1 MRINNNLMA
10 MNAHR
15 QLGINSGNGAKSIE
29 KLSSG
34 YRINR
39 AGDDAAGLAISEK
52 MRGQIRGL
60 NQASRNS
67 QDAISL
73 VQTAEGALNETQA
86 ILQRMRELAVQSAT
100 DTNVNVDRDA
110 LQNEINE
117 LATEITRI
125 SETTEFNTQKLLTG
139 EFDGTFHIGANKG
152 QNVNLSIGN
161 MSAKALEVVSDVTT
175 LGESGAGVTAVD
187 ADIDFNLSGVELTAV
202 AGGAVGAELIA
213 DSDGIGDGFAK
224 DITGISAADGVTSD
238 AGGGVVPT
246 LSNGATQNQISIS
259 ASSDIN
265 WNSIDTTATST
276 ISIGKS
282 ADRLTVAIDL
292 TDDTGVVDIDD
303 TLGAADV
310 DADGNYTYDAHGIS
324 FTISADDFAAM
335 AVDTSVTIDLELAV
349 GSSDT
354 TDVLTASSGVIGTKN
369 SWTTNTVAATGT
381 KASFTDDEISID
393 YSTLPDGVAGIRLS
407 GNATKLRVELLD
419 DDGGVIASDDNYT
432 IAANT
437 NFTYDNHGVSF
448 TFNVGDATAFEI
460 TQDIETYDSKVT
472 VTSTDALKFD
482 ITDDNGQ
489 VRSIEVS
496 MATGDYSTEQIRD
509 AINDAVNADA
519 GTFASDV
526 ASIDADGNLVLESAF
541 AGADSEVT
549 VTAEGGFGAIFDTA
563 GDHGVAAGGDESVT
577 LTLKDGSGAT
587 IGTAKTIAPSA
598 TSVSFTDA
606 DDNNITFT
614 LKGYDSLSGVNVAQA
629 FSASEIAREVSGIDI
644 STQEAADS
652 AIATVNEALESV
664 SAERAKLGAVQNRLE
679 HTIKNLDTSSE
690 NLQASESR
698 IRDVDMAKEMMEFTK
713 NNILQQAAQAM
724 LAQANQAPQGV
735 LQLLR

>member
-1 MRINNNLMA
+1 M
-10 MNAHR
+10 
-15 QLGINSGNGAKSIE
+15 GINSGNGAKSIE

-224 DITGISAADGVTSD
+224 DITGISAADGVTSV

-259 ASSDIN
+259 SSSDIN

-369 SWTTNTVAATGT
+369 SWTTNTATGT
-381 KASFTDDEISID
+381 KASFTGDKISID

-437 NFTYDNHGVSF
+437 DFTYDNHGVSF

-496 MATGDYSTEQIRD
+496 MAAGDYSTEQIRD

-526 ASIDADGNLVLESAF
+526 ASIDADGNLVLKSAF

-549 VTAEGGFGAIFDTA
+549 VTAEGGFDAIFDTA

-724 LAQANQAPQGV
+724 LAQANQQPQGV

>member
-1 MRINNNLMA
+1 M
-10 MNAHR
+10 
-15 QLGINSGNGAKSIE
+15 GINSGNGAKSIE

-259 ASSDIN
+259 SSSDIN

-282 ADRLTVAIDL
+282 ADELTVAIDL
-292 TDDTGVVDIDD
+292 TDNTGVVNIDD

-335 AVDTSVTIDLELAV
+335 AVDTSVTIDLKLAV
-349 GSSDT
+349 GSGDA
-354 TDVLTASSGVIGTKN
+354 TDVLTVSSGVIGTKN
-369 SWTTNTVAATGT
+369 SWTTNTVDPATGT
-381 KASFTDDEISID
+381 KASFTGNKINVNYDALPNGVTSVKVEGDGTNTTVTLYAGAD
-393 YSTLPDGVAGIRLS
+393 ALSTDV
-407 GNATKLRVELLD
+407 
-419 DDGGVIASDDNYT
+419 YT
-432 IAANT
+432 VGT
-437 NFTYDNHGVSF
+437 GDTLTYDNHGISF
-448 TFNVGDATAFEI
+448 KLAVNDATAFEI

-496 MATGDYSTEQIRD
+496 MAAGDYSTEQIRD
-509 AINDAVNADA
+509 AINDAVDAGA

-526 ASIDADGNLVLESAF
+526 ASIDADGNLVLKSAF

-549 VTAEGGFGAIFDTA
+549 VTAEGGFDAIFDTA

-724 LAQANQAPQGV
+724 LAQANQQPQGV